1 LHAVAAGQRSAP
13 ELGFDL
19 LQRDGL
25 PRLVPGGV
33 SLGGVPGILGRAQRL
48 NHRLRHDRRDP
59 LAALGDVD
67 DLAAGGL
74 AGRPGHSR
82 AFPDRKLA
90 HARLPSAHQPA
101 TRISPAAAQPHAGMI
116 AKPAGSWSLA
126 HHRAMATF
134 SGLGLPAV
142 QDTEARLDAAITH
155 GKKILKKQLRSDEK
169 DLEAAL
175 DEAVKESASKE
186 SAS

>member
-1 LHAVAAGQRSAP
+1 
-13 ELGFDL
+13 
-19 LQRDGL
+19 
-25 PRLVPGGV
+25 
-33 SLGGVPGILGRAQRL
+33 
-48 NHRLRHDRRDP
+48 
-59 LAALGDVD
+59 
-67 DLAAGGL
+67 
-74 AGRPGHSR
+74 
-82 AFPDRKLA
+82 
-90 HARLPSAHQPA
+90 
-101 TRISPAAAQPHAGMI
+101 MI

-134 SGLGLPAV
+134 SGLGLPAA